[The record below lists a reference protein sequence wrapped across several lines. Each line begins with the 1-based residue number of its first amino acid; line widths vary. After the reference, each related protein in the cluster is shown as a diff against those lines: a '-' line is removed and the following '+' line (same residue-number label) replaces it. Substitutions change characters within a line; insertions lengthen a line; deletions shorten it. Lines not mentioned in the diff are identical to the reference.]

1 MLVWSGVW
9 MFFFLTLGVMC
20 YGEWAL
26 GMRVVV
32 QEDITS
38 LIIIYGLAVYPWGFK
53 ASNENGVVKVLRH
66 IPVIGLAVAFIIGPA
81 VAGAILMPIR
91 IIRLLRGGKR

>member
-1 MLVWSGVW
+1 
-9 MFFFLTLGVMC
+9 MFFFLTFGVMC
-20 YGEWAL
+20 YGQWAL

-38 LIIIYGLAVYPWGFK
+38 LIMIYGLAAYPWGFK
-53 ASNENGVVKVLRH
+53 ASNENGVVKVLRY